1 MSFADFSSADEQRPR
16 RTIAIALGVSLL
28 VHALLLAGL
37 RPEMRV
43 LPGEMSPE
51 REAARGPLIVELTP
65 PARPP
70 LARSPAIRPAPAP
83 TPRAAPVPRQSSPPP
98 AVRRPP
104 APEPRPAPS
113 PLPPVATVPAPPAP
127 AAPASDLSSYIE
139 AQRRARGSSERSAP
153 TTPAT
158 PAPTA
163 PEDDN
168 ARANRLAMANLA
180 AGRPEAFGYDPN
192 RTGGVF
198 TVKHVAYDY
207 AEFLFY
213 GWNRD
218 ARRNTAQLIE
228 VRRGNHPDIKLAIIH
243 RMIAI
248 IREHEQGDFIWDSHR
263 LGKRIT
269 LSARARDTDALVAF
283 LLEEFFDLYPRTR

>member
-1 MSFADFSSADEQRPR
+1 MFLADFSSADEQRPR
-16 RTIAIALGVSLL
+16 RTIAVALGVSLL
-28 VHALLLAGL
+28 VHALLLVGL

-43 LPGEMSPE
+43 LPGYMNPE
-51 REAARGPLIVELTP
+51 HEAARGPLIVELTP

-70 LARSPAIRPAPAP
+70 LARSPAMRPAPAP

-98 AVRRPP
+98 AARRPP
-104 APEPRPAPS
+104 APS
-113 PLPPVATVPAPPAP
+113 PLPPPVATVPAPTAP
-127 AAPASDLSSYIE
+127 AAPTNDLSSYIE
-139 AQRRARGSSERSAP
+139 AQRRARGSGERTAP
-153 TTPAT
+153 ATPAT
-158 PAPTA
+158 PAPAA

-269 LSARARDTDALVAF
+269 LSARPRDTDGLVTF
-283 LLEEFFDLYPRTR
+283 LLEEFFDFYPRTR

>member
-1 MSFADFSSADEQRPR
+1 MFLADFSSADEQRPR
-16 RTIAIALGVSLL
+16 RTIAVALGVSLL
-28 VHALLLAGL
+28 VHALLLVGL

-43 LPGEMSPE
+43 LPGDMNPE
-51 REAARGPLIVELTP
+51 HEAARGPLIVELTP

-70 LARSPAIRPAPAP
+70 LARSPAMRPAPAP

-98 AVRRPP
+98 AARRPP
-104 APEPRPAPS
+104 APS
-113 PLPPVATVPAPPAP
+113 PLPPPVATVPAPTAP
-127 AAPASDLSSYIE
+127 AAPTNDLSSYIE
-139 AQRRARGSSERSAP
+139 AQRRARGSGERTAP
-153 TTPAT
+153 ATPAT
-158 PAPTA
+158 PAPAA

-269 LSARARDTDALVAF
+269 LSARPRDTDGLVTF
-283 LLEEFFDLYPRTR
+283 LLE